1 MRRWNV
7 VTVRG
12 VRARRECAGSSRGKA
27 GAGWDPLAFVD
38 GGSRPT
44 GIAGAL
50 VRVNE
55 REVGVR
61 HLPAVEDVRGH
72 QLLTQSEHLL
82 PATRAEPAAECF
94 NSLFSTLND

>member
-1 MRRWNV
+1 M
-7 VTVRG
+7 
-12 VRARRECAGSSRGKA
+12 
-27 GAGWDPLAFVD
+27 
-38 GGSRPT
+38 
-44 GIAGAL
+44 
-50 VRVNE
+50 NE

-82 PATRAEPAAECF
+82 PATRAEPAAEGL